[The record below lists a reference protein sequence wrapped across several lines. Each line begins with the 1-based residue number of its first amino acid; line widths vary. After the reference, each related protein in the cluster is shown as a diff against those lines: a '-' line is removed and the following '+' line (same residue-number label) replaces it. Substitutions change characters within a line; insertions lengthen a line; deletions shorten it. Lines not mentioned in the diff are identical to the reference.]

1 MSLSCL
7 FLDTPFSLPL
17 PLSPLTRSYSAL
29 ARNSNIDLEILRNQ
43 SLSTTSYQ
51 TRSLWAEKLDRLSV
65 SGATPHNLTVLYT
78 STAHTLVYPYEI
90 HECVPVD
97 QDAEGKAKGKDE
109 WQYFSGY
116 LNHPTPGLSYSGYSL
131 WDTFRAQTAWL
142 LLLAPSVVPS
152 MLASMLQDYREG
164 GRLPMWKNLVE
175 TNIMVGTHADA
186 VLAQAMAA
194 GIEDFGGFGKEEV
207 WEAVREDAFRPP
219 ERDTELR
226 YVCPFFPSSF
236 FPPFFLFQCAGTPKR
251 NSQ

>member
-1 MSLSCL
+1 MGLSCL

-17 PLSPLTRSYSAL
+17 PLSPLTRSYSAF
-29 ARNSNIDLEILRNQ
+29 ARNSNIDFEIPRTQ
-43 SLSTTSYQ
+43 SFSTTSYQ

-78 STAHTLVYPYEI
+78 SVAHTLVYPYEI

-97 QDAEGKAKGKDE
+97 QDAEGKGKGKDE

-186 VLAQAMAA
+186 VLAQAMEA
-194 GIEDFGGFGKEEV
+194 GVEDFGGFGKEKV
-207 WEAVREDAFRPP
+207 WEAVREDAFTPP

-226 YVCPFFPSSF
+226 YVRPLFPFSF
-236 FPPFFLFQCAGTPKR
+236 FPPFFLFQSTGAPKR